1 MIHDI
6 IEGLYNTWSYPLN
19 ATCSPCHACET
30 CGKPLI
36 TFLLSFLLRKHQ
48 KLSKLSPSPPS
59 SLAFTRKK
67 ILSFLHKVSIY
78 IFFFILVILTLLPL
92 KNQKLEKKNEVIEAK
107 GKPSSSLYCY
117 ESQFPPQSILQQ
129 TFPKVQ
135 NVPLQKCCGRK
146 CRSFNRLLI
155 AKSTEFQKCRMFFAE
170 YFIIESFRS
179 QNIDLSTNYLQQNL
193 RNFKSV
199 ECIFTEYFIVENFKS
214 QNVDLFADYL
224 QQNLLNFR
232 MFIGRIFRS
241 RIPTMQSVHRHNISQ
256 QNPRNAEC
264 SFAKYLVGEN
274 FRSQSA
280 NISADYSLQNILQ
293 QNFLLNSNRSFR
305 RISYHKIQ
313 YRILELSK
321 CNHKSN
327 VIIFYNKSDHCPI
340 KNSCQQQQCEHV

>member
-1 MIHDI
+1 MKLQKPKENLHHH
-6 IEGLYNTWSYPLN
+6 YT
-19 ATCSPCHACET
+19 ATN
-30 CGKPLI
+30 
-36 TFLLSFLLRKHQ
+36 RN
-48 KLSKLSPSPPS
+48 
-59 SLAFTRKK
+59 
-67 ILSFLHKVSIY
+67 FLHKV
-78 IFFFILVILTLLPL
+78 F
-92 KNQKLEKKNEVIEAK
+92 
-107 GKPSSSLYCY
+107 
-117 ESQFPPQSILQQ
+117 
-129 TFPKVQ
+129 
-135 NVPLQKCCGRK
+135 
-146 CRSFNRLLI
+146 FNRP
-155 AKSTEFQKCRMFFAE
+155 FQKCKMSLCRNVVAESADPSIDCSQQNLLNFRSVECSFAE

-264 SFAKYLVGEN
+264 SFAEYLVGEN